1 MEGVFMKKLKCSSC
15 GGNLVVDSSNEYATC
30 EYCDTKYKL
39 NEDLNVNIKMDD
51 SAKEVYGNSKAANII
66 SVFVIFIIGAIVC
79 VIVASMGHSGF
90 SSYDNSY
97 DYDRSSFNLS
107 FSNVNGTQIYIF
119 VGHTLDDVISSN
131 KTNSRKISV
140 VYDGRETTD
149 EKEIIDIKHSLSGFY
164 EVSID
169 YDSDGYVN
177 RIGLEKA
184 N

>member
-1 MEGVFMKKLKCSSC
+1 MKKLKCSSC
-15 GGNLVVDSSNEYATC
+15 GGNLVVDFSNEYATC

-51 SAKEVYGNSKAANII
+51 SAKEVYGNPKIAN
-66 SVFVIFIIGAIVC
+66 VIAIVAIFLIVAIIC
-79 VIVASMGHSGF
+79 VIVASMRHSSF
-90 SSYDNSY
+90 SSTNSY
-97 DYDRSSFNLS
+97 NYDRSSFNLS
-107 FSNVNGTQIYIF
+107 FTNANGTQIYIF
-119 VGHTLDDVISSN
+119 VERTLDEVISSN

-164 EVSID
+164 EVSVD

-177 RIGLEKA
+177 RIGLEKV